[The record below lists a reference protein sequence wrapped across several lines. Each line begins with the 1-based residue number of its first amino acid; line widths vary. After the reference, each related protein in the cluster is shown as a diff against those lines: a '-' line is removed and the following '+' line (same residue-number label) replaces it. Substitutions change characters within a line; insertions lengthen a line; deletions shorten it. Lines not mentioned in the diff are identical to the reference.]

1 MDDEDKRE
9 RGVLLGR
16 AIEAAEANRA
26 RIDGSIASIERLITE
41 CDVVYLVWPDTTPGR
56 GRGHELIAIKGA
68 GLVRGI
74 ITRGETFRASVTG
87 IPCDSYEQAVAIQQA
102 LGARKERLSN
112 VARRWGR
119 PRLRGL
125 MTMDQI
131 VPPPEGEVLRKS
143 NSGNRTDRRNRSG
156 RPAGA
161 RNRRTRETDELLAQT
176 GSDAPHIALFKIGH
190 DDTAD
195 KSLRVTALA
204 HCGPFFAPRHAPA
217 PALRFVV
224 DPLEI
229 GQLTDA
235 ASAVA
240 FTAAVT
246 EHVRAGK
253 LDFAAGEFFLK
264 AASLF
269 AQLHE
274 RVNLEIEVERNREL
288 RAREE

>member
-1 MDDEDKRE
+1 
-9 RGVLLGR
+9 
-16 AIEAAEANRA
+16 
-26 RIDGSIASIERLITE
+26 
-41 CDVVYLVWPDTTPGR
+41 
-56 GRGHELIAIKGA
+56 
-68 GLVRGI
+68 
-74 ITRGETFRASVTG
+74 
-87 IPCDSYEQAVAIQQA
+87 
-102 LGARKERLSN
+102 
-112 VARRWGR
+112 
-119 PRLRGL
+119 

-131 VPPPEGEVLRKS
+131 IQPPEGEVLRKS
-143 NSGNRTDRRNRSG
+143 NPGNRADRRNRSG

-176 GSDAPHIALFKIGH
+176 GADAPHIALFKIGH

-204 HCGPFFAPRHAPA
+204 HCAPFFAPRYAPA

-224 DPLEI
+224 DPLEL

-235 ASAVA
+235 ASAVT

-269 AQLHE
+269 AQLYGQA
-274 RVNLEIEVERNREL
+274 NLEAEVEKHREL
-288 RAREE
+288 QNGDE